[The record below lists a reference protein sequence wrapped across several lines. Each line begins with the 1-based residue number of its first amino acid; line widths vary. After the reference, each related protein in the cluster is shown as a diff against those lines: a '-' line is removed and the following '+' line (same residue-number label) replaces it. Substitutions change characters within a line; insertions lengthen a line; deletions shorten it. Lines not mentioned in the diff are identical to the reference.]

1 MPKDSPEV
9 VIQRMIDRG
18 ASPEVIRE
26 VAKEMANQ
34 QKAGNAA
41 SAYVPRQI
49 TPVTDEQFIPAGD
62 RNIFNQD
69 ISTSFKQGAG
79 GVYQAGK
86 NLVGG
91 VANMVIDPVKRGYE
105 ASNPF
110 VTLGDL
116 LNAPKKLLS
125 YGALASIPGIGPV
138 TAAIKDLGM
147 QGAKDL
153 REKSKNAKSMS
164 EKLAYGALSPVPLLG
179 PAIASV
185 GEQSGSGN
193 PEQMGEAT
201 FNALLLLANTPS
213 FRAMSS
219 AAKAEAI
226 AAVKSGVS
234 RIPVPAIAKKT
245 ILNVVE
251 NPGVALTGAYGGY
264 KEGGTVG
271 AVIGA
276 LGAPSGYNSA
286 LKLFGRKTAA
296 EIAEERTYAE
306 GRVAERRTY
315 AEGRVGE
322 GRTYAEG
329 RVGEGRTY
337 AEGQLEKKNLRQDT
351 NTATK
356 RQQTLDDRV
365 STAEAGRERL
375 IEREAQAYAVLAEGR
390 EYTETLLQR
399 KLARDAET
407 AAINRKFREADVLSR
422 DGKTAQ
428 IRADA
433 LAERQTATEQRVALT
448 EKYRAEDRAF
458 KVSDTAER
466 YSRQDAR
473 AEEFK
478 AAQKAE
484 VHEKNIKAAAAA
496 TTAEELKAAKDLSNY
511 YIQLAKNLDVN
522 QKYALTQELEKAVA
536 ATQARLT
543 QGLEA
548 EAPVMTQ
555 RSTSVKDGTK
565 TTVSQ
570 RFTQPPPDVAEP
582 VPEQPA
588 PAQSNPAPST
598 TPRQPATRADAP
610 VADAA
615 AEPDIFKQL
624 RDQADAEGVPV
635 TMSLEERQIAP
646 EMARIRE
653 LASKRIKTLEEWAE
667 LDRLRKV
674 RDKAVEDISKTYN
687 AAGTPAGYVKV
698 TDPVTGKVTEK
709 LNTGGGNPRRG
720 P

>member
-1 MPKDSPEV
+1 MAQNTYTVTAPNGKSLTITGDKPPTEQELDEIFTAANVQADSKTLPEDAARLFRPRTADELKQSTEAYRTDLIDPK
-9 VIQRMIDRG
+9 
-18 ASPEVIRE
+18 
-26 VAKEMANQ
+26 
-34 QKAGNAA
+34 
-41 SAYVPRQI
+41 
-49 TPVTDEQFIPAGD
+49 D

-91 VANMVIDPVKRGYE
+91 VANMVIDPIKRGYE

-193 PEQMGEAT
+193 PEQIGEAT
-201 FNALLLLANTPS
+201 LNALLLLENTPS

-276 LGAPSGYNSA
+276 FGAPSGYNSA
-286 LKLFGRKTAA
+286 LKLMGRKTAA
-296 EIAEERTYAE
+296 QIAEERAYAEGRVAEGRTYAE
-306 GRVAERRTY
+306 GRVAE
-315 AEGRVGE
+315 
-322 GRTYAEG
+322 
-329 RVGEGRTY
+329 GRTY
-337 AEGQLEKKNLRQDT
+337 AEGQVEKRNVRQDT
-351 NTATK
+351 SVATR
-356 RQQTLDDRV
+356 RQQTLADRI
-365 STAEAGRERL
+365 SAAEAGRERL
-375 IEREAQAYAVLAEGR
+375 IERQAQAHAVLEEGR
-390 EYTETLLQR
+390 EFTEKLLQR
-399 KLARDAET
+399 KLVRDAET
-407 AAINRKFREADVLSR
+407 AAINRQFKEADVLSR

-428 IRADA
+428 IRAEA
-433 LAERQTATEQRVALT
+433 LAERQAAAERRTALQ
-448 EKYRAEDRAF
+448 EKHRAQDRAF
-458 KVSDTAER
+458 TVSDTAER
-466 YSRQDAR
+466 YSRQDAK

-496 TTAEELKAAKDLSNY
+496 TTAEELKAAKDLSDY

-522 QKYALTQELEKAVA
+522 QKYALKQELEKAVA

-548 EAPVMTQ
+548 ETPVMTQ

-570 RFTQPPPDVAEP
+570 RFTQPPPDVTE
-582 VPEQPA
+582 PA
-588 PAQSNPAPST
+588 PAQATPAQSA

-635 TMSLEERQIAP
+635 TMSLEEREISP
-646 EMARIRE
+646 EMARLRE
-653 LASKRIKTLEEWAE
+653 LSSKRLVSPQEAKE
-667 LDRLRKV
+667 LKLLRARARLSASEMA
-674 RDKAVEDISKTYN
+674 DSYN
-687 AAGTPAGYVKV
+687 AAGGPANMVI
-698 TDPVTGKVTEK
+698 DPKTGKQM
-709 LNTGGGNPRRG
+709 LNTSSPNVRRG
-720 P
+720 R